1 MENLMATLTYGPDAT
16 MVTIEDRALAHLQYV
31 IFQRFRRHEP
41 FVMTLVTGTGADRQ
55 RRSTWMTPGAPVSFS
70 YDAEASQQ
78 LDREWLEELM
88 KQSYSGAGLTYVEG
102 AEESADVVA
111 EAGKI
116 VDAAAEAAK
125 TAHPARSRQRAT
137 AAAA

>member
-1 MENLMATLTYGPDAT
+1 MATLTYGPDAT
-16 MVTIEDRALAHLQYV
+16 TVTIEDRALAHLQYV

-41 FVMTLVTGTGADRQ
+41 FVMTLVTGEGADRQ

-70 YDAEASQQ
+70 YDDEATQQ

-88 KQSYSGAGLTYVEG
+88 KQSYSGAGLTYVAPTE
-102 AEESADVVA
+102 AETTTDVVA

-116 VDAAAEAAK
+116 VDAAAEAV
-125 TAHPARSRQRAT
+125 TAARPARTRER
-137 AAAA
+137 AAA

>member
-1 MENLMATLTYGPDAT
+1 MATLTYGPDAT
-16 MVTIEDRALAHLQYV
+16 TVTVEDHALAHLQYV

-70 YDAEASQQ
+70 YDSESTQQ

-88 KQSYSGAGLTYVEG
+88 KQSYSGAGLTYIEELEG
-102 AEESADVVA
+102 SAEETDDVVA
-111 EAGKI
+111 AAGKI

-125 TAHPARSRQRAT
+125 SAHPSRRQRAT
-137 AAAA
+137 VAAA